1 MSLLIK
7 TVQKLLDRDLTVL
20 EKEISSYPSD
30 AELWK
35 VAGDIKNPAGNLCL
49 HLCGNLQYYIGA
61 VLGNS
66 GYVRNRDAEFSTKG
80 LSKEEL
86 LNEIAKT
93 RKAVSKA
100 LENLNPNVL
109 ETIYPVEVFKDP
121 MTTGYFLIHL
131 CAHLGYHLGQIN
143 YHRRLL
149 QML

>member
-1 MSLLIK
+1 MSLLIQ
-7 TVQKLLDRDLTVL
+7 TVQKLLDRDLAVL
-20 EKEISSYPSD
+20 EKEISLYTAD
-30 AELWK
+30 ADLWK
-35 VAGDIKNPAGNLCL
+35 VAGNIKNPAGNLCL

-61 VLGNS
+61 VLGNN

-80 LSKEEL
+80 LTKEEL

-93 RKAVSKA
+93 RKAVSEA
-100 LENLNPNVL
+100 LQKLNPTVL

-131 CAHLGYHLGQIN
+131 SAHLGYHLGQIN

-149 QML
+149 QTP

>member
-7 TVQKLLDRDLTVL
+7 TVQKLLDRDLAVL
-20 EKEISSYPSD
+20 EKEISSYSSD
-30 AELWK
+30 ADLWK
-35 VAGDIKNPAGNLCL
+35 VVGDIKNPAGNLCL

-86 LNEIAKT
+86 LNEIATT

-100 LENLNPNVL
+100 LENLNPTVL

-131 CAHLGYHLGQIN
+131 SAHLGYHLGQIN

-149 QML
+149 PMH

>member
-7 TVQKLLDRDLTVL
+7 TVQKLLDRDLAVL

-30 AELWK
+30 ADLWN

-86 LNEIAKT
+86 LNEIATT
-93 RKAVSKA
+93 RKAVALA
-100 LENLNPNVL
+100 LENLNPTVL
-109 ETIYPVEVFKDP
+109 ETTYPVEVFKDP

-131 CAHLGYHLGQIN
+131 SAHLGYHLGQIN

>member
-1 MSLLIK
+1 MSLLIQ
-7 TVQKLLDRDLTVL
+7 TVQKLLNRDLAVL
-20 EKEISSYPSD
+20 EKEISLYPSD
-30 AELWK
+30 ADLWK

-49 HLCGNLQYYIGA
+49 HLCGNLQYYISA

-80 LSKEEL
+80 LTKEEL
-86 LNEIAKT
+86 LNEITKT
-93 RKAVSKA
+93 RKAVSEA
-100 LENLNPNVL
+100 LQKLNPNVL

-131 CAHLGYHLGQIN
+131 SAHLGYHLGQIN

-149 QML
+149 QMH

>member
-1 MSLLIK
+1 MSLLIQ
-7 TVQKLLDRDLTVL
+7 TVQKLLDRDLAVL
-20 EKEISSYPSD
+20 EKEISLYTSD
-30 AELWK
+30 SGLWK

-66 GYVRNRDAEFSTKG
+66 GYIRNRDAEFSTKG
-80 LSKEEL
+80 LTKEEL
-86 LNEIAKT
+86 LSEIAKT
-93 RKAVSKA
+93 RKAVSLA
-100 LENLNPNVL
+100 LQNLNPALL
-109 ETIYPVEVFKDP
+109 ETTYPVEVFKDP

-131 CAHLGYHLGQIN
+131 SAHLGYHLGQIN

>member
-7 TVQKLLDRDLTVL
+7 TVQKLLDRDLAVL

-86 LNEIAKT
+86 LNEIATT
-93 RKAVSKA
+93 RKAVALA

-131 CAHLGYHLGQIN
+131 SAHLGYHLGQIN

-149 QML
+149 PMH

>member
-7 TVQKLLDRDLTVL
+7 TVQKLLDRDLAVL

-30 AELWK
+30 ADLWK

-93 RKAVSKA
+93 RKAVALS

-109 ETIYPVEVFKDP
+109 ETTYPVEVFKAP

-131 CAHLGYHLGQIN
+131 SAHLGYHLGQIN

-149 QML
+149 PMH

>member
-7 TVQKLLDRDLTVL
+7 TVQKLLDRDLAVL
-20 EKEISSYPSD
+20 EKEISTYPSD

-66 GYVRNRDAEFSTKG
+66 GYVRNREAEFSTKG

-100 LENLNPNVL
+100 LENLNPTVL

-131 CAHLGYHLGQIN
+131 SAHLGYHLGQIN

-149 QML
+149 QMH

>member
-1 MSLLIK
+1 MSLLIQ
-7 TVQKLLDRDLTVL
+7 TVQKLLDRDLAVL
-20 EKEISSYPSD
+20 EKEISLYTAD
-30 AELWK
+30 ADLWK

-66 GYVRNRDAEFSTKG
+66 GYVRKRDAEFSTKG
-80 LSKEEL
+80 LSKEQL
-86 LNEIAKT
+86 LSEIAKT
-93 RKAVSKA
+93 RKAVA
-100 LENLNPNVL
+100 LALDNLNSSVL

-131 CAHLGYHLGQIN
+131 SAHLGYHLGQIN

>member
-7 TVQKLLDRDLTVL
+7 TVQKLLDRDLAVL

-30 AELWK
+30 ADLWK

-100 LENLNPNVL
+100 LENLNPTIL

-131 CAHLGYHLGQIN
+131 SAHLGYHLGQIN

-149 QML
+149 QMH

>member
-7 TVQKLLDRDLTVL
+7 TVQKLLDRDLAVL
-20 EKEISSYPSD
+20 EKEISLYTVD
-30 AELWK
+30 ADLWK

-66 GYVRNRDAEFSTKG
+66 GYVRNREAEFNTKG
-80 LSKEEL
+80 LTKEEL
-86 LNEIAKT
+86 LNEITKT
-93 RKAVSKA
+93 RKAVAVA
-100 LENLNPNVL
+100 LENLNPTVL

-131 CAHLGYHLGQIN
+131 SAHLGYHLGQIN

-149 QML
+149 QMH

>member
-7 TVQKLLDRDLTVL
+7 TVQKLLDRDLAVL

-80 LSKEEL
+80 LTKEEL
-86 LNEIAKT
+86 LNEIATT
-93 RKAVSKA
+93 RKAVAAA
-100 LENLNPNVL
+100 LENLNPTVL
-109 ETIYPVEVFKDP
+109 ETNYPVEVFKDP

-131 CAHLGYHLGQIN
+131 SAHLGYHLGQIN

-149 QML
+149 QMH